1 MITIKYQ
8 KDDYVCHAGDQADW
22 LYIIKEGSLSVM
34 KDGKEM
40 TKME

>member
-1 MITIKYQ
+1 MITVKYQ
-8 KDDYVCHAGDQADW
+8 KDDFVCRAGDQADCF
-22 LYIIKEGSLSVM
+22 YIIKEGSLCVM